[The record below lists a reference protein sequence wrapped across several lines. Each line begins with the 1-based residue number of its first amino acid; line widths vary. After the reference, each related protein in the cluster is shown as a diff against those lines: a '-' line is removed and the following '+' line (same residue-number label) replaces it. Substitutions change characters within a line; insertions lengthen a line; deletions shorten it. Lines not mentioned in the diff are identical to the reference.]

1 MEPPMETA
9 NTPSPTSPSPP
20 IAPPATST
28 TAATTAGASATTA
41 GASTTDHTV
50 PSPQLPS
57 DNTLSTINDRVANGV
72 NGLNGINGI
81 NDAGSNNPAAAPLAA
96 ATNGNETPTATGSSA
111 PVSRTP
117 SLTQLHTEKTQLM
130 RPSPSS
136 TMPAHVPAT
145 PPPGGQQHQ
154 FQRPQMQRRSSAS
167 SSHGKVPIVEPPGT
181 YSRQSSQYNSP
192 KGFPSPNQ
200 EYLKGNPKFI
210 DDNARLTYAIQQSI
224 PEAVRRAIRNNWEKA
239 ILGSEFHHAF
249 LLNAVIHHA
258 NGAII
263 RRAIKEFG
271 GKMVSDSKNEIIE
284 QFKSNDLDEVS
295 DLILSRCSN
304 YFLDKAMEKRL
315 KTIDARSL
323 INALARAER
332 LGYENSDVL
341 DDQRERVMPTVPS
354 MNQGQSI
361 SNNYN
366 PKHPRPVAQA
376 TPGGRVAD
384 LQCRMCW
391 RKFTSNAPYEYHVQK
406 QVCTKPPPNA
416 NGFPFSCAACG
427 TGFIT
432 KVGQQYHQAN
442 NVCGEHA
449 TAPAT
454 PRPAVDTGSP
464 ILLSSGNNSPMPASA
479 MPAPPAVA
487 SSPYY
492 APTPVQQNSTTGVV
506 SSKDFDPYAHLNE
519 ATLAR
524 LNEELRQAEISFAA
538 RFKEAEGIP
547 DPTERKTKLDGLQ
560 NSFSTKQSIIRK
572 KYGVRLRN
580 RRTRAEIEGER
591 QRMGLK
597 HTSPSQR
604 EDTPSSKRQRTG
616 QGIYLLGTQPGP
628 LPNSVPNSPSKHLA
642 VSDINTGLGG
652 SSATA
657 ALTDPTLPAQS
668 QQQTPGSQHPANQP
682 PPHNSLSSLQ
692 RKGYRVSSHVTQ
704 PGQPLPTRAT
714 QTQSPPDQRSG
725 SASAP
730 VVLDDD
736 GDSSDGDS
744 DSDEEI
750 PASLPPGARKPN
762 GTPQKGLA
770 G

>member
-9 NTPSPTSPSPP
+9 NTPSHTSPSPP
-20 IAPPATST
+20 IAPSAAST
-28 TAATTAGASATTA
+28 TDATTAGASGT
-41 GASTTDHTV
+41 GVGSTTDHPL
-50 PSPQLPS
+50 PSPQLDHTP
-57 DNTLSTINDRVANGV
+57 NTVNGLRRANGV
-72 NGLNGINGI
+72 NGINGV
-81 NDAGSNNPAAAPLAA
+81 NDAGSNNPAAAPAASPTAA

-117 SLTQLHTEKTQLM
+117 SLTQVHAEKTQPM

-145 PPPGGQQHQ
+145 PPPGVQQHQ
-154 FQRPQMQRRSSAS
+154 FQRPQIQRYSPAS
-167 SSHGKVPIVEPPGT
+167 SSHGKVPIVEPPGA
-181 YSRQSSQYNSP
+181 YSRQPSQYNSP

-200 EYLKGNPKFI
+200 EYLKDNPKFI
-210 DDNARLTYAIQQSI
+210 DDKARLTFAIQQSI
-224 PEAVRRAIRNNWEKA
+224 PEAVRRVIRDNWEKA

-341 DDQRERVMPTVPS
+341 DDQREKVMPTVPS
-354 MNQGQSI
+354 MNQGQHI
-361 SNNYN
+361 SNM
-366 PKHPRPVAQA
+366 PPQHPRPIAQA
-376 TPGGRVAD
+376 TPGSRVAD

-391 RKFTSNAPYEYHVQK
+391 RKFTSNAPYEY
-406 QVCTKPPPNA
+406 VCTKPPPNS

-449 TAPAT
+449 MAPAT
-454 PRPAVDTGSP
+454 PRSAMDTGSP

-479 MPAPPAVA
+479 MPAPAAVA

-492 APTPVQQNSTTGVV
+492 ASAPVQQNSTTGVV

-524 LNEELRQAEISFAA
+524 LNEELRQAEINFAA

-597 HTSPSQR
+597 HTSPSQPD
-604 EDTPSSKRQRTG
+604 DTPSYKRQRTG
-616 QGIYLLGTQPGP
+616 QGIYLLGTQPAP
-628 LPNSVPNSPSKHLA
+628 LPSSVPNSPSKHLA

-668 QQQTPGSQHPANQP
+668 QQQTPASQHPANQP

-704 PGQPLPTRAT
+704 PGQPSPTRAT
-714 QTQSPPDQRSG
+714 QTQSPPDRRSG

-736 GDSSDGDS
+736 GDSSDSDS

>member
-9 NTPSPTSPSPP
+9 NTPSHTSPSPP

-28 TAATTAGASATTA
+28 AGATTAGASTTTA
-41 GASTTDHTV
+41 GASTTDHPV
-50 PSPQLPS
+50 PSSQLPN
-57 DNTLSTINDRVANGV
+57 DNTPNAVVNGLRRANSVNSVNGV
-72 NGLNGINGI
+72 N
-81 NDAGSNNPAAAPLAA
+81 DAGANNPAAAPPAA
-96 ATNGNETPTATGSSA
+96 ATNGNETPTATGSST

-117 SLTQLHTEKTQLM
+117 SLRQVHTEKTQPM

-136 TMPAHVPAT
+136 TMPAHAPAT
-145 PPPGGQQHQ
+145 PPPGSQQHQ
-154 FQRPQMQRRSSAS
+154 FQRPQMQRYSSTS
-167 SSHGKVPIVEPPGT
+167 SSHGKVPIVEPPGP

-200 EYLKGNPKFI
+200 EYLKDNPKFI
-210 DDNARLTYAIQQSI
+210 DDKARLTYAIQQSI
-224 PEAVRRAIRNNWEKA
+224 PEAVRRVIRDNWEKA

-341 DDQRERVMPTVPS
+341 DDQRDRVMPTVPP
-354 MNQGQSI
+354 MNQGQRI
-361 SNNYN
+361 SNM
-366 PKHPRPVAQA
+366 PPQHSRHIAQA
-376 TPGGRVAD
+376 TAGSRVAD

-391 RKFTSNAPYEYHVQK
+391 RKFTSNGPYEY
-406 QVCTKPPPNA
+406 VCTKPPPNA
-416 NGFPFSCAACG
+416 NGFPFSCTACG

-442 NVCGEHA
+442 NVCGEH
-449 TAPAT
+449 TMAPAT
-454 PRPAVDTGSP
+454 PRPAMDTGSP

-492 APTPVQQNSTTGVV
+492 ASTPVQQGSTTAMV

-524 LNEELRQAEISFAA
+524 LNEELRQAEVSFAA

-597 HTSPSQR
+597 HTSPSQSD
-604 EDTPSSKRQRTG
+604 ETPSYKRQRTG
-616 QGIYLLGTQPGP
+616 QGTYLLGTQPAP
-628 LPNSVPNSPSKHLA
+628 LPSSLPNSPSKHLA
-642 VSDINTGLGG
+642 VSDLNTGLGG

-668 QQQTPGSQHPANQP
+668 QQQTPASQQAANQP

-692 RKGYRVSSHVTQ
+692 RKGYRVSSHVSQ
-704 PGQPLPTRAT
+704 PGQPSPTRAT
-714 QTQSPPDQRSG
+714 QTQSPPDRRSG

-736 GDSSDGDS
+736 GDSSDSDS

-762 GTPQKGLA
+762 GTSQKGLA

>member
-1 MEPPMETA
+1 MEPPMEAA
-9 NTPSPTSPSPP
+9 NTPSHTSPSPP
-20 IAPPATST
+20 IAPPGTST
-28 TAATTAGASATTA
+28 TGPTTA
-41 GASTTDHTV
+41 GASTTTADASTTDHPV
-50 PSPQLPS
+50 PSSQLPN
-57 DNTLSTINDRVANGV
+57 DNTPNTV
-72 NGLNGINGI
+72 NGLRRANGINGV
-81 NDAGSNNPAAAPLAA
+81 NDAGANNPAAAPPAA
-96 ATNGNETPTATGSSA
+96 ATNGNETPTASGSSA

-117 SLTQLHTEKTQLM
+117 SLTQVHIEKTKPM

-145 PPPGGQQHQ
+145 PPPGSQQHQ
-154 FQRPQMQRRSSAS
+154 FQRPQMQRYSSAS
-167 SSHGKVPIVEPPGT
+167 SSHGKVPIVEPPGP

-200 EYLKGNPKFI
+200 EYLKDNPKFI
-210 DDNARLTYAIQQSI
+210 DDKARLTFAIQQSI
-224 PEAVRRAIRNNWEKA
+224 PEAVRRVIRDNWEKV

-258 NGAII
+258 NGTII

-271 GKMVSDSKNEIIE
+271 GKMVSESKNEIIE

-341 DDQRERVMPTVPS
+341 DDQRERVMPTVAP
-354 MNQGQSI
+354 MNQGQRI
-361 SNNYN
+361 SNM
-366 PKHPRPVAQA
+366 PPQHPRHITQA
-376 TPGGRVAD
+376 TPGSRVAD

-442 NVCGEHA
+442 NVCGEHGM
-449 TAPAT
+449 APAT
-454 PRPAVDTGSP
+454 PSPAMDTGSP

-487 SSPYY
+487 SSSYY
-492 APTPVQQNSTTGVV
+492 ASTPVQQSSTTGVI

-597 HTSPSQR
+597 HTPPSQPD
-604 EDTPSSKRQRTG
+604 DTPSYKRQRTG
-616 QGIYLLGTQPGP
+616 QGIYLLGTQQSP
-628 LPNSVPNSPSKHLA
+628 LPSSVPNSPSKHLA

-668 QQQTPGSQHPANQP
+668 QQQTPASQHPANQP

-704 PGQPLPTRAT
+704 PGQPSPTRAT

-736 GDSSDGDS
+736 GDSSDSDS